1 MRRAAALLLVL
12 GMLLLLPA
20 CGDEAPEELREDTE
34 VASAEVQQPQEG
46 ERVLTEEEQQIV
58 DMIEADSAETM
69 GAAPDADD
77 YSWEV
82 LEGESQEDGI
92 LITTSVYTL
101 LLPKDWEGH
110 YVAEETNNW
119 LSLYSKENMDAGY
132 GGLLCDIIWTTDEM
146 DYLGLPGCIMLGQV
160 TINQVTYDVAAD
172 IIPVPQAP
180 ESGALYDQY
189 QAMQDAL
196 TEVFQTIDFGDNAE
210 FVPA

>member
-101 LLPKDWEGH
+101 LLPKD
-110 YVAEETNNW
+110 
-119 LSLYSKENMDAGY
+119 
-132 GGLLCDIIWTTDEM
+132 
-146 DYLGLPGCIMLGQV
+146 
-160 TINQVTYDVAAD
+160 
-172 IIPVPQAP
+172 
-180 ESGALYDQY
+180 
-189 QAMQDAL
+189 
-196 TEVFQTIDFGDNAE
+196 
-210 FVPA
+210 